1 MKQQDNRETNNESII
16 IEGITEDLS
25 APHAEEIKGGPT
37 KPAGGGGGGDIVV
50 WDIVD
55 S

>member
-1 MKQQDNRETNNESII
+1 MYMNKQEEQEPNNNQSVIDDLNV
-16 IEGITEDLS
+16 TE
-25 APHAEEIKGGPT
+25 AHAAEVKGGPR
-37 KPAGGGGGGDIVV
+37 AGGGGGDGYVV